1 MEAGAGIVGFVWVL
15 TAFSGGIVVAR
26 SVMKT
31 IRFHGLA
38 WEDYLMI
45 ISMVNTYTKSLGN
58 ISSHPLTTTFQSKQ
72 LLAVVYGISSTL
84 MYTIDFG
91 KHAQQQQLA
100 PFHSP
105 KFAEYLYICHAVG
118 FMAPLFSRISFCLYM
133 LRVLSTTSAFRKRS
147 IHAFIALQL
156 IVNVPITIF
165 VFTQCGSFQTLW
177 EHGLLTPAASCVRHD
192 IIKILALIAVV
203 FNAVTDV
210 YLTVLP
216 AVVVWGIK
224 VMTAKARLGLVATLG
239 LSFFASIAS
248 VIKVYYVYAL
258 YTYSPNLH
266 TVERLI
272 MVMGVE
278 INVVVIAASIPVLAP
293 LFLQKSGQSRKGI
306 YKDPVLPTYD
316 ISGEGASKGSELQSG
331 KTFKTTSSTKTFV
344 GQSSSSK
351 NNSIVTRTTEVFS
364 ENGTDTL
371 SPTTPWDEMPEI
383 VFLSDNKQ

>member
-45 ISMVNTYTKSLGN
+45 ISM
-58 ISSHPLTTTFQSKQ
+58 

-84 MYTIDFG
+84 MYTLDFG
-91 KHAQQQQLA
+91 NHAQQQLA

-105 KFAEYLYICHAVG
+105 KFAEYLYLCHAVG

-165 VFTQCGSFQTLW
+165 VFTQCGSFQNLW
-177 EHGLLTPAASCVRHD
+177 RHGLLTSSPSCVRHD

-203 FNAVTDV
+203 FNAITDV
-210 YLTVLP
+210 YLTLLP
-216 AVVVWGIK
+216 AIVVWSIK
-224 VMTAKARLGLVATLG
+224 VMTAKARLGLAATLG

-248 VIKVYYVYAL
+248 VIKIYYVYAL
-258 YTYSPNLH
+258 YTYSPNPL
-266 TVERLI
+266 TIERLI
-272 MVMGVE
+272 LVMGVE
-278 INVVVIAASIPVLAP
+278 INIVVIAASIPVLAP

-316 ISGEGASKGSELQSG
+316 ISVEGASKGSDLQSG
-331 KTFKTTSSTKTFV
+331 KTFNTSSSKTF
-344 GQSSSSK
+344 GQSSSGK
-351 NNSIVTRTTEVFS
+351 KDSIVTRTTELFS
-364 ENGTDTL
+364 ENGTEGTL

>member
-1 MEAGAGIVGFVWVL
+1 MGRLLDDHLYGKHL
-15 TAFSGGIVVAR
+15 HQTPS
-26 SVMKT
+26 
-31 IRFHGLA
+31 
-38 WEDYLMI
+38 
-45 ISMVNTYTKSLGN
+45 N
-58 ISSHPLTTTFQSKQ
+58 IPSPPLTTTFQFKQ

-84 MYTIDFG
+84 MYTLDFG
-91 KHAQQQQLA
+91 NHAQQQLA

-105 KFAEYLYICHAVG
+105 KFAEYLYLCHAVG

-177 EHGLLTPAASCVRHD
+177 QHGLLTSSPSCVRHD

-203 FNAVTDV
+203 FNAITDV
-210 YLTVLP
+210 YLTLLP
-216 AVVVWGIK
+216 AIVVWSIK
-224 VMTAKARLGLVATLG
+224 VMTAKARLGLAATLG
-239 LSFFASIAS
+239 LSFFAAIAS
-248 VIKVYYVYAL
+248 VIKIYYVYAL
-258 YTYSPNLH
+258 YTYSPNPL
-266 TVERLI
+266 TIERLI
-272 MVMGVE
+272 LVMGVE
-278 INVVVIAASIPVLAP
+278 TNIVVIAASIPVLAP

-316 ISGEGASKGSELQSG
+316 FGGQGASKGSELQSG
-331 KTFKTTSSTKTFV
+331 KTFDT
-344 GQSSSSK
+344 SSSK
-351 NNSIVTRTTEVFS
+351 TFGHSSSGKKDSIVTRTTELFS
-364 ENGTDTL
+364 ENGTEGAL

>member
-1 MEAGAGIVGFVWVL
+1 MEAGSGIVGFVWVL

-45 ISMVNTYTKSLGN
+45 ISM
-58 ISSHPLTTTFQSKQ
+58 

-91 KHAQQQQLA
+91 KHAQHLA

-105 KFAEYLYICHAVG
+105 KFAEYLYLCHAVG

-165 VFTQCGSFQTLW
+165 VFTQCGSFQNLW
-177 EHGLLTPAASCVRHD
+177 RHGLLTSSTSCVRHD

-203 FNAVTDV
+203 FNAITDV
-210 YLTVLP
+210 YLTLLP
-216 AVVVWGIK
+216 AIVVWSIK
-224 VMTAKARLGLVATLG
+224 VMTAKARLGLAATLG
-239 LSFFASIAS
+239 LSFFAAIAS
-248 VIKVYYVYAL
+248 VIKIYYVYAL
-258 YTYSPNLH
+258 YTYSPNPL
-266 TVERLI
+266 TIERLI
-272 MVMGVE
+272 LVMGVE
-278 INVVVIAASIPVLAP
+278 INIVVIAASIPVLAP
-293 LFLQKSGQSRKGI
+293 LFLQKSGQRGRKGI

-316 ISGEGASKGSELQSG
+316 FGGQGASKGSELQSG
-331 KTFKTTSSTKTFV
+331 KTFDT
-344 GQSSSSK
+344 SSSK
-351 NNSIVTRTTEVFS
+351 TFGHSSGKKDSIVTKTTELFS
-364 ENGTDTL
+364 ENGTEGTL

>member
-45 ISMVNTYTKSLGN
+45 ISM
-58 ISSHPLTTTFQSKQ
+58 

-91 KHAQQQQLA
+91 KHAQHLA

-105 KFAEYLYICHAVG
+105 KFAEYLYLCHAVG

-133 LRVLSTTSAFRKRS
+133 LRVLSTTSAFRRRS

-165 VFTQCGSFQTLW
+165 VFTQCGSFQNLW
-177 EHGLLTPAASCVRHD
+177 QHGLSTSSTSCVRHD

-248 VIKVYYVYAL
+248 VIKIYYVYAL

-293 LFLQKSGQSRKGI
+293 LFWQKSGQSRKGI

-316 ISGEGASKGSELQSG
+316 ISVEGTSKGSELQSG
-331 KTFKTTSSTKTFV
+331 KIFNTTSSTKTFV

-351 NNSIVTRTTEVFS
+351 NNSVVTRTTEVFS

-383 VFLSDNKQ
+383 VFLSDSKQ